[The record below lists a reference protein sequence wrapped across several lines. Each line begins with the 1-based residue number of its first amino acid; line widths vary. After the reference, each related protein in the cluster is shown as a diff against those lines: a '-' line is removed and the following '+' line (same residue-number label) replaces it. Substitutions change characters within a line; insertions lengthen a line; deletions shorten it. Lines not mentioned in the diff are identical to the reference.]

1 MTYKYIRLFEE
12 MLSYA
17 NQEDEDILSLLLK
30 IIGEAPVRSQIREII
45 AVR

>member
-1 MTYKYIRLFEE
+1 MTYKYIRLFED

-17 NQEDEDILSLLLK
+17 SQKDKDILSLLLK
-30 IIGEAPVRSQIREII
+30 IIGEVPARSQFREII